1 MAYLGLSVSMMLS
14 LILTS
19 LLFPCN
25 HCDIIDTGDIS
36 INAIKILRNH
46 IKIPKGFVCKHSH
59 MMNAQII
66 HPDERLVKDIQKL
79 GIPLNSA
86 RTIAYALQ
94 HGGRVFLTDK
104 KAYKLAKYLKLE
116 AVYVPNKK

>member
-1 MAYLGLSVSMMLS
+1 
-14 LILTS
+14 
-19 LLFPCN
+19 
-25 HCDIIDTGDIS
+25 
-36 INAIKILRNH
+36 
-46 IKIPKGFVCKHSH
+46 
-59 MMNAQII
+59 MNAQII